1 MTTDPRALQKQVRA
15 LANPADARFLQRF
28 FKTGPGEYGEGDRFL
43 GIRVPVTRRL
53 VREYQGPAIPAARQ
67 LIKSPFHEERLLAV
81 LLLVRAY
88 DRATPTTQV
97 EIYRLYLSNAP
108 YINNWDIVDSS
119 APHIV
124 GRHLLKRDRRV
135 LNRLARSR
143 NLWERRIAVLATQSF
158 IRAGEF
164 TPTLHLAERL
174 LDDRHDLMHKA
185 IGWMLR
191 EVGDRDRSALEE
203 FLGRYAE
210 SMPRTMLRYAIEKL
224 PPRVRRRYMKPRG
237 RQAIARK

>member
-1 MTTDPRALQKQVRA
+1 
-15 LANPADARFLQRF
+15 
-28 FKTGPGEYGEGDRFL
+28 
-43 GIRVPVTRRL
+43 
-53 VREYQGPAIPAARQ
+53 
-67 LIKSPFHEERLLAV
+67 
-81 LLLVRAY
+81 VRAY
-88 DRATPTTQV
+88 DRATSTTQV
-97 EIYRLYLSNAP
+97 EIYRLYLSNTP

-119 APHIV
+119 APQIV

-135 LNRLARSR
+135 LNRLARSG

-164 TPTLHLAERL
+164 TPTLDLAERL

-203 FLGRYAE
+203 FLGRHAE

-224 PPRVRRRYMKPRG
+224 PPQVRRRYNEAQGPAGDRPQIRPRLCTG
-237 RQAIARK
+237 SRFSW

>member
-97 EIYRLYLSNAP
+97 EIYRLYLSNTP